1 MAAATRRTLAH
12 PVRVYLG
19 TMTFGW
25 DAQTSSAVGLPEART
40 FLERF
45 DACGGETIDSARIY
59 AAGRTETILGD
70 AMISASEA
78 PRSPK
83 RVTTKVHPSE
93 PGGLSGVGI
102 RSQLAASFDAMQ
114 VTHVD
119 ELYLHQPDT
128 AFGLEE
134 SLEACHTLVQEGM
147 SDELLLGGAA
157 SFEGGGG
164 SGGGGLHRQV
174 SWRSSSD
181 SVRSGGV
188 MAAGTPN
195 YADEELLRID
205 TRRGRTSTDTNFV
218 SHTRR

>member
-19 TMTFGW
+19 TMTLGW

-134 SLEACHTLVQEGM
+134 SLEACHTLVEEGNVGAIGM
-147 SDELLLGGAA
+147 SNYHASEVERAVEICRRNEWTPPTIYQGLYNPLNRLVEGELLPVL
-157 SFEGGGG
+157 
-164 SGGGGLHRQV
+164 RQH
-174 SWRSSSD
+174 
-181 SVRSGGV
+181 GIKFC
-188 MAAGTPN
+188 A
-195 YADEELLRID
+195 
-205 TRRGRTSTDTNFV
+205 
-218 SHTRR
+218 

>member
-83 RVTTKVHPSE
+83 RVTTTFDTPAAVCCHAL
-93 PGGLSGVGI
+93 PGAECFFPTE
-102 RSQLAASFDAMQ
+102 RQPCASCA
-114 VTHVD
+114 
-119 ELYLHQPDT
+119 
-128 AFGLEE
+128 
-134 SLEACHTLVQEGM
+134 
-147 SDELLLGGAA
+147 
-157 SFEGGGG
+157 
-164 SGGGGLHRQV
+164 R
-174 SWRSSSD
+174 
-181 SVRSGGV
+181 
-188 MAAGTPN
+188 
-195 YADEELLRID
+195 
-205 TRRGRTSTDTNFV
+205 
-218 SHTRR
+218 